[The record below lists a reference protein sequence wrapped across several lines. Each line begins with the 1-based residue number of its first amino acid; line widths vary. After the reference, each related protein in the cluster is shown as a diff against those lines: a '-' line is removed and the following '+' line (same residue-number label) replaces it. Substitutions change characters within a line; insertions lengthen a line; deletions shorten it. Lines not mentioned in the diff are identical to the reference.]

1 MASAVTSAPAL
12 SKQDIILLS
21 EALIKSGFMN
31 PAIGEFHNVIP
42 GIKGSKRLAALGQLS
57 GLAGFVKS
65 DCDIT
70 AASLSAE
77 IIDKTWAPAY
87 VSDRAEQCYEDL
99 MGSFFQ
105 WGLKNNLAKEDLTGT
120 EFQVWFETIMA
131 KLIEEIVL
139 RVAWFGDTAM
149 VAGTNNSIS
158 AGNVKYFSMINGL
171 WKQLAALNGGA
182 SFITDLATKNAQ
194 VTFALQRFNSTDT
207 TNRVVTNAL
216 DNLFYAADLRLRDM
230 DRSQLIFI
238 VTQSVKDQYEKERKA
253 VTGID
258 LPYQRQEAGVNN
270 LASNGIEVKSFS
282 FLDRTID
289 AHYRINAGAS
299 WYLPHRI
306 ILTHRDNLYIG
317 VEEESSLANFD
328 SFFDRYNKKQI
339 TDFGFSMDAKVA
351 LDIMAA
357 VAY

>member
-1 MASAVTSAPAL
+1 MASAVTGAPAL
-12 SKQDIILLS
+12 SKQDILALS
-21 EALIKSGFMN
+21 EALIKSGFQN
-31 PAIGEFHNVIP
+31 PAISEFHTVIT

-65 DCDIT
+65 DCNIT

-77 IIDKTWAPAY
+77 IIDKTWSPAY

-105 WGLKNNLAKEDLTGT
+105 WGLKNNIAKEDLTGT
-120 EFQVWFETIMA
+120 EFQIWFETIMA
-131 KLIEEIVL
+131 KLIEEIIL
-139 RVAWFGDTAM
+139 RVAWFGDTAIA
-149 VAGTNNSIS
+149 AGTNNSLS
-158 AGNVKYFSMINGL
+158 GGQLAYFNMINGF

-216 DNLFYAADLRLRDM
+216 DNLFYAADLRLRDL
-230 DRSQLIFI
+230 DRSSLIFI
-238 VTQSVKDQYEKERKA
+238 TTQSVKDQYEKERKA

-258 LPYQRQEAGVNN
+258 LPYMRQEAGVNN
-270 LASNGIEVKSFS
+270 LASNGIEVKAFS

-289 AHYRINAGAS
+289 AYYRTNSGAS

-306 ILTHRDNLYIG
+306 ILTTRENLYLG
-317 VEEESSLANFD
+317 VEEEGSLASFD
-328 SFFDRYNKKQI
+328 SFFDKYNKKQV

-351 LDIMAA
+351 LDVLAA

>member
-1 MASAVTSAPAL
+1 MASVVTSAPAL
-12 SKQDIILLS
+12 SKQDILALS
-21 EALIKSGFMN
+21 EALIKSGFQN
-31 PAIGEFHNVIP
+31 PALSEFHTIVT

-65 DCDIT
+65 DCNIT
-70 AASLSAE
+70 PATLSAE
-77 IIDKTWAPAY
+77 IIDKTWSPAY

-105 WGLKNNLAKEDLTGT
+105 WGLKNNIAKEDLTGT
-120 EFQVWFETIMA
+120 EFQIWFETVMA
-131 KLIEEIVL
+131 KLIEEIIL
-139 RVAWFGDTAM
+139 RVGWFGDTAIA
-149 VAGTNNSIS
+149 AGTNNSLS
-158 AGNVKYFSMINGL
+158 GGQLAYFNMINGF

-216 DNLFYAADLRLRDM
+216 DNLFYAADLRLRDL
-230 DRSQLIFI
+230 DRSSLIFI
-238 VTQSVKDQYEKERKA
+238 TTQSVKDQYEKERKA

-258 LPYQRQEAGVNN
+258 LPYMRQESGVNN
-270 LASNGIEVKSFS
+270 LASNGIEVKAFS

-289 AHYRINAGAS
+289 AYYRTNSGAS

-306 ILTHRDNLYIG
+306 ILTTRENLYLG
-317 VEEESSLANFD
+317 VEEEGSLGSFD
-328 SFFDRYNKKQI
+328 SFFDKYNKKQV

-351 LDIMAA
+351 LDVLAA

>member
-12 SKQDIILLS
+12 SKQDVLLLS
-21 EALIKSGFMN
+21 EALIKSGFQN
-31 PAIGEFHNVIP
+31 PRITEFHNVIP

-57 GLAGFVKS
+57 GLAGYVKS

-70 AASLSAE
+70 PASLSAE
-77 IIDKTWAPAY
+77 IIDKTWSPAY

-131 KLIEEIVL
+131 KLIEEVVL
-139 RVAWFGDTAM
+139 RTAWFGDTAIA
-149 VAGTNNSIS
+149 AGTNNTLG
-158 AGNVKYFSMINGL
+158 AGELKYFNMINGL

-182 SFITDLATKNAQ
+182 SFTTDLSTKNAQ
-194 VTFALQRFNSTDT
+194 VTFALQRFNSTDL
-207 TNRVVTNAL
+207 TNRVATNAL
-216 DNLFYAADLRLRDM
+216 DNLFYAADLRLREV

-238 VTQSVKDQYEKERKA
+238 TTQSVYDQYEKERKA

-258 LPYQRQEAGVNN
+258 LPYMRQEQGVNG
-270 LASNGIEVKSFS
+270 LYSNGIEVKPFS
-282 FLDRTID
+282 FLDRTI
-289 AHYRINAGAS
+289 NAYFLTNSDAS

-306 ILTHRDNLYIG
+306 VLTTRDNLYIG
-317 VEEESSLANFD
+317 VEEESSLGTFD
-328 SFFDRYNKKQI
+328 SFFDKYNKKQV

-351 LDIMAA
+351 LDVMAA

>member
-12 SKQDIILLS
+12 SKQDILLLS

-31 PAIGEFHNVIP
+31 PAIGEFHNVVP

-57 GLAGFVKS
+57 GLAGYVKS

-70 AASLSAE
+70 PATLSAE

-131 KLIEEIVL
+131 KLIEETVL
-139 RVAWFGDTAM
+139 RVAWFGDTAIA
-149 VAGTNNSIS
+149 AGTNNSLS
-158 AGNVKYFSMINGL
+158 AGQLKYFNMINGL

-182 SFITDLATKNAQ
+182 SFTTDLSSKNAQ

-207 TNRVVTNAL
+207 TNKVVTNAL
-216 DNLFYAADLRLRDM
+216 DNLFYAADLRLRDI

-238 VTQSVKDQYEKERKA
+238 CTQSVVDQYEKERKS

-258 LPYQRQEAGVNN
+258 LPYMRQEAGVNN
-270 LASNGIEVKSFS
+270 LASNGIEVKAFS

-289 AHYRINAGAS
+289 SYYRTNSGAS

-306 ILTHRDNLYIG
+306 VLTTRENLYIG
-317 VEEESSLANFD
+317 VEEESSLAAFD
-328 SFFDRYNKKQI
+328 SFFDKYNKKQV
-339 TDFGFSMDAKVA
+339 TDFAFSMDSKVA
-351 LDIMAA
+351 LDVLAA